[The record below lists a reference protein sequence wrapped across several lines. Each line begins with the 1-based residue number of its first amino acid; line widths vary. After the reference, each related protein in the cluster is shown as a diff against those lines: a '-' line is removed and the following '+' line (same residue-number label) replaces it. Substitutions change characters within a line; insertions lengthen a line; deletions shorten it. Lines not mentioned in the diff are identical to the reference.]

1 MYEVDDKYVTWC
13 SLLHEGAHLRDVLLQ
28 GAGLSSTGLSK
39 PASDY
44 LSALVDTA
52 MVLGV
57 RDTSLS
63 R

>member
-1 MYEVDDKYVTWC
+1 MTLCY
-13 SLLHEGAHLRDVLLQ
+13 LLHEGAHLRDVLLQ
-28 GAGLSSTGLSK
+28 GVDLSYTGLPK

-44 LSALVDTA
+44 ISALVDTA

-57 RDTSLS
+57 RDTSLG